1 MLGNSKEGKV
11 RNKSS
16 ISYKVNKAMKSG
28 YKTYQNKNSASS
40 LEAQVNIELLPI
52 IMTLIDLFFSKSIM
66 KIRERY

>member
-1 MLGNSKEGKV
+1 
-11 RNKSS
+11 
-16 ISYKVNKAMKSG
+16 MKSG

-66 KIRERY
+66 KIRERH